1 MIDIVLATFNGDEYL
16 QAQVRS
22 IQLNKNYVQLIER
35 FIIIDDG
42 STDKTLHLLTKLAK
56 RDSKIEIHHNH
67 KSKRGVIG
75 NFNAGLQLTTADYV
89 MLSDQDDIWL
99 KDKIQESVDEVNRI
113 QVTTKKPIV
122 VFTDKKIVD
131 NNLNTLHESDYDI
144 SLLAK
149 DWHHNIEQLLQRNV
163 VSGCTMLMN
172 RALLDI
178 ALPIPEKAFMHD
190 WWLAL
195 MACHYGKIA
204 LVDKPHMLYRQHE
217 SNVVGARKKAKLPL
231 LKNAKLNYKVFADNF
246 EKTMQQA
253 LTFEQRTQQ
262 KFKFTKLYQL
272 GVIEILTSIF
282 VSNMTGSGLLRKCAL
297 AYFLLK
303 KDKASFKTK

>member
-42 STDKTLHLLTKLAK
+42 STDNTLHLLARLASG
-56 RDSKIEIHHNH
+56 DSKIEIHHNR
-67 KSKRGVIG
+67 KSKQGVVG

-99 KDKIQESVDEVNRI
+99 EDKIQDSADEVNRI
-113 QVTTKKPIV
+113 QFKTKQQPVV

-131 NNLNTLHESDYDI
+131 DNLNTLHESDYDI
-144 SLLAK
+144 SLLVK

-195 MACHYGKIA
+195 MACHHGEIV
-204 LVDKPHMLYRQHE
+204 LIDKPHMLYRQHE
-217 SNVVGARKKAKLPL
+217 SNVVGARKNANLPL
-231 LKNAKLNYKVFADNF
+231 LKNAKLNYKKFADNF
-246 EKTMQQA
+246 EKAMQQA
-253 LTFEQRTQQ
+253 LVFEQRTQQ
-262 KFKFTKLYQL
+262 EFKFTKLYQL
-272 GVIEILTSIF
+272 GVIEMLTSIF
-282 VSNMTGSGLLRKCAL
+282 VSNITGSGLLRKCAL
-297 AYFLLK
+297 TYFLLK
-303 KDKASFKTK
+303 QKMSHLV